1 MIVSTISIIPKPGQR
16 EAILELLHSV
26 RTRLQGMAGCENC
39 AVFEESGE
47 ERKILLMELWESV
60 ADLHRH
66 IRSELYL
73 RALLAMELARRND
86 KTVLVDADLG
96 GANLHTLM
104 GIKSPGR
111 TLNDFITRKYNHIQ
125 DICIQTAV
133 ENLKLICGA
142 SEVLTMANPQYA
154 QKNKIAQSLMRLP
167 VDHVV
172 LDLGAGTSYNVLDFF
187 LIAQKAIVVLTPQ
200 PISIQNAYAFVRNTI
215 YRRLSRMV
223 SQKPSLLQLI
233 KTAMDPKNE
242 DQMRTFRDLQAA
254 VRKSHG
260 VRVANQLSS
269 AVNTIRPLLITNMA
283 KDQRDNNAG
292 KIIKLVADK
301 YLTVQSTEL
310 GSIDYDLLV
319 DKMISQMMPLSDL
332 PSTSKALSDAI
343 AIVGRLSQQSRKV
356 AE

>member
-1 MIVSTISIIPKPGQR
+1 MGPQTKGEGCHVIDRNQQHLTKKPQIWAVGGGKGGVGKSLVS
-16 EAILELLHSV
+16 V
-26 RTRLQGMAGCENC
+26 
-39 AVFEESGE
+39 
-47 ERKILLMELWESV
+47 
-60 ADLHRH
+60 
-66 IRSELYL
+66 
-73 RALLAMELARRND
+73 LLAMELARRNN

-242 DQMRTFRDLQAA
+242 SQMKTIRDLFQS
-254 VRKSHG
+254 VRKAYG
-260 VRVANQLSS
+260 KKMADNIQQ
-269 AVNTIRPLLITNMA
+269 AIGQMQPLLITNMS
-283 KDQRDNNAG
+283 KDDRDNNAG
-292 KIIKLVADK
+292 KIVQMVAEK
-301 YLTVQSTEL
+301 YLTIQAIEA
-310 GSIDYDLLV
+310 GAIAFDPIME
-319 DKMISQMMPLSDL
+319 KKISQMVPLSDL
-332 PSTSKALSDAI
+332 EPNCPARISMTQ
-343 AIVGRLSQQSRKV
+343 IVDNLLRTQH
-356 AE
+356 